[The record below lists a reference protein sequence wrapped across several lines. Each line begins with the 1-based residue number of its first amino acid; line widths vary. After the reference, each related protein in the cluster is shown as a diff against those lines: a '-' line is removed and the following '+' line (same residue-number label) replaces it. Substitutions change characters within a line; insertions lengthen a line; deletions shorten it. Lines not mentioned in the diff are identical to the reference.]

1 MKDATT
7 WFGEEE
13 YVSNTGHPLND
24 VARKDVQTM
33 PREEEYVLDMVH
45 HGQER
50 LVAIKDV
57 PPMCRMEEF
66 VSDMVQK

>member
-7 WFGEEE
+7 VFGEEE
-13 YVSNTGHPLND
+13 YVSNTGHPLNN
-24 VARKDVQTM
+24 VARKDVQSM
-33 PREEEYVLDMVH
+33 RIMEEYVLDMVH

-57 PPMCRMEEF
+57 PPMQRMEES
-66 VSDMVQK
+66 V